1 MKISISSGLIN
12 RVFYICLLENLCVIF
27 QPMKK
32 SYFFIFVFFI
42 VNQFLLV
49 GFSSKKL
56 YIVDGFVYNED
67 NNEPIVAAK
76 VLITSMQNK
85 STDTVQTNSQG
96 KFSLIVD
103 PHHSYKIIAYHR
115 HYFSMP
121 SPIEFQTVQY
131 RKQYSLQIPL
141 KEIFLGKALLV
152 EKINFNVNDTAFTA
166 EANPA
171 LEKFY
176 TILANNTQL
185 TVEIAV
191 HTDSRGDDNYN
202 LELSQQRA
210 DKIVAYLV
218 GKGITAN
225 RLWGKGYGESRLVN
239 HCSNGVRCTS
249 TEHNANR
256 RVEFVIV
263 RLVE

>member
-1 MKISISSGLIN
+1 
-12 RVFYICLLENLCVIF
+12 
-27 QPMKK
+27 MKK
-32 SYFFIFVFFI
+32 SYLFLFVFFI
-42 VNQFLLV
+42 VNQLFLV
-49 GFSSKKL
+49 GFSPQKI
-56 YIVDGFVYNED
+56 YVVDGFVYNED
-67 NNEPIVAAK
+67 TNEPIEAAK
-76 VLITSMQNK
+76 VLITSIQNK
-85 STDTVQTNSQG
+85 STDTVQTNAQG
-96 KFSLIVD
+96 KFSLILD
-103 PHHSYKIIAYHR
+103 PHQSYKIIASHS

-121 SPIEFQTVQY
+121 SPIEFQTVQH
-131 RKQYSLQIPL
+131 RKQYTLQIPL

-176 TILANNTQL
+176 TILAKNTQL

-210 DKIVAYLV
+210 DKIVTYLTH
-218 GKGITAN
+218 KGIMAD
-225 RLWGKGYGESRLVN
+225 RLFGKGYGESRLVN
-239 HCSNGVRCTS
+239 HCTNGVRCS
-249 TEHNANR
+249 GAEHNANR

-263 RLVE
+263 RLLE